1 MSADDLGSIVGEKL
15 RLLAGEMFAREGYH
29 VADNPDNTN
38 IDILVTN
45 PSNKGTKAFF
55 VNIAGRESLNSLTKR
70 DIENAVSKNFEAPE
84 STLVLIITTKR
95 SATSSARKEFA
106 NTEADK
112 DIWYADD
119 TLSYL
124 RGNYSAYLVD
134 IYDNNMHNYSKPD
147 ELESRLEYQGIS
159 VSNRVTEYI
168 CEESYHP
175 RKLIA
180 YVELLFRDE
189 ELDIFSTRAV
199 KKFKAET
206 NIDSYL

>member
-1 MSADDLGSIVGEKL
+1 MSADNLESIVGDKL

-29 VADNPDNTN
+29 VADNPDNTD

-70 DIENAVSKNFEAPE
+70 DIENAVSRNVEVPD
-84 STLVLIITTKR
+84 STVLLIITTKR
-95 SATSSARKEFA
+95 SATSSAREAFA
-106 NTEADK
+106 NIEADK

-119 TLSYL
+119 ILSYL
-124 RGNYSAYLVD
+124 RDNYSTYLVD
-134 IYDNNMHNYSKPD
+134 VYDNDMHNYSEPE
-147 ELESRLEYQGIS
+147 ELESRFEYQGIS
-159 VSNRVTEYI
+159 VSERVTEYI

-175 RKLIA
+175 RRLIA
-180 YVELLFRDE
+180 YVELSSRDR

-199 KKFKAET
+199 KEFKAET
-206 NIDSYL
+206 DVDSYP